1 MADEPIPA
9 AAPEPGPAPAH
20 AGFDAPMRVDW
31 LEAEELGGTPR
42 GRLGLTFLPGKHG
55 ASTRY
60 PGHAYR
66 RSTPEDLVALH
77 QQGIR
82 TLVLLVEDAE
92 LRRWGDP
99 DIVARGAE
107 AGVSVRRF
115 PIPDGH
121 ATTIETMDRIIA
133 AIEEGRGDGD
143 VAVACLGG
151 VGRTGMVAA
160 CALVR
165 AGLSAADAI
174 ARVREVRHP
183 TAVEMAE
190 QEQLVAR
197 WARHGSP
204 GSV

>member
-1 MADEPIPA
+1 MADEPM
-9 AAPEPGPAPAH
+9 AAPAPEPAPAH

-31 LEAEELGGTPR
+31 LDAAELGGTSR

-55 ASTRY
+55 ASMRY

-66 RSTPEDLVALH
+66 RSVAEDLASLYR
-77 QQGIR
+77 QGVR

-92 LRRWGDP
+92 LQRWGDP
-99 DIVARGAE
+99 AIVALGE
-107 AGVSVRRF
+107 QAGIAVRRF

-121 ATTIETMDRIIA
+121 TTSVGTMGRIIRTVD
-133 AIEEGRGDGD
+133 EGRRGGD

-160 CALVR
+160 CALVS
-165 AGLSAADAI
+165 AGLSAPDAI

-183 TAVEMAE
+183 EAVEMRE
-190 QEQLVAR
+190 QELLVAD
-197 WARHGSP
+197 WERHLNTASD
-204 GSV
+204 